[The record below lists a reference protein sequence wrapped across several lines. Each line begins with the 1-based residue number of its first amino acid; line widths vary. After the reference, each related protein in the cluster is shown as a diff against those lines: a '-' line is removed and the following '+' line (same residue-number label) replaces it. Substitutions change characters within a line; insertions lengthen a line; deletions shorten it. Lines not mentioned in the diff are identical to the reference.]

1 MIYFDN
7 AATTL
12 KKPKEVAIAVYN
24 AINNFA
30 NASRGSHKLSINS
43 ERVILSARERLKKL
57 FNADSPNC
65 VAFSNNSTEAL
76 NIAIKGL
83 IDKNDHIITTS
94 FEHNS
99 VLRPIYEM
107 ENIGTEITII
117 KADKKGNIDYNEI
130 ENSIK
135 ENTKAIIC
143 THASNVIGNILDISS
158 IGKIAKKY
166 KLLFIVDAS
175 QTAGC
180 VPIDVKSNFIDVLC
194 FTGHKGLM
202 GPQGTGGLCVR
213 KDLYIK
219 PLKTGGT
226 GIKSY
231 SKTHPENMPTRLEA
245 GTLNGHSIAGLDAA
259 LEFIENETL
268 EKIINHERELS
279 RYFYDSIKDIENI
292 KFYGN
297 YETYNRVSIVA
308 LNIGEIDSSK
318 ISDMLANDY
327 DIATRPGAHCAPL
340 MHESLETVNQGIV
353 RFSFSYFNTFE
364 EIEKGIAAIKDI
376 SSKFKNSGKNK

>member
-12 KKPKEVAIAVYN
+12 KKPKEVAVAVYE
-24 AINNFA
+24 AINNFS
-30 NASRGSHKLSINS
+30 NASRGSYELSLNS
-43 ERVILSARERLKKL
+43 ERIILSARERLKKL
-57 FNADSPNC
+57 FNSESPNC
-65 VAFSNNSTEAL
+65 IAFTNNSTEAL

-83 IDKNDHIITTS
+83 INKNDHIITTS

-107 ENIGTEITII
+107 EKLGAEVTII
-117 KADKKGNIDYNEI
+117 KADKNGNINYDKI
-130 ENSIK
+130 ENNIK
-135 ENTKAIIC
+135 ENTKVIIC
-143 THASNVIGNILDISS
+143 AHASNVIGNILDISF
-158 IGKIAKKY
+158 IGKISKKY
-166 KLLFIVDAS
+166 NLIFILDAS

-180 VPIDVKSNFIDVLC
+180 VPIDMKNNFIDVLC

-219 PLKTGGT
+219 PLKTGGS

-245 GTLNGHSIAGLDAA
+245 GTLNGHGIAGLNAA
-259 LEFIENETL
+259 LEFIENETI
-268 EKIINHERELS
+268 EKIKNHERELS
-279 RYFYDSIKDIENI
+279 RYFYDSIKNIENI
-292 KFYGN
+292 KFYGD
-297 YETYNRVSIVA
+297 YKTDNRVSIVA

-318 ISDMLANDY
+318 ISDILSNDY
-327 DIATRPGAHCAPL
+327 NIATRPGAHCAPL
-340 MHESLETVNQGIV
+340 MHEALGTINQGIV

-364 EIEKGIAAIKDI
+364 EVDKGIEAIKEI
-376 SSKFKNSGKNK
+376 SAKFKK

>member
-12 KKPKEVAIAVYN
+12 KKPKEVAEAVYN

-30 NASRGSHKLSINS
+30 NASRGSYELSLNS
-43 ERVILSARERLKKL
+43 ERIILSARERLKKL

-65 VAFSNNSTEAL
+65 IAFTNNSTEAL

-83 IDKNDHIITTS
+83 INKNDHIITTS

-107 ENIGTEITII
+107 EKLGAEITII
-117 KADKKGNIDYNEI
+117 KADKNGNIDYDEI
-130 ENSIK
+130 ENNIK

-143 THASNVIGNILDISS
+143 AHASNVIGNILDISF
-158 IGKIAKKY
+158 IGKISKKY
-166 KLLFIVDAS
+166 NLLFILDAS

-180 VPIDVKSNFIDVLC
+180 VPIDIKNNFIDVLC

-219 PLKTGGT
+219 PLKTGGS

-245 GTLNGHSIAGLDAA
+245 GTLNGHGIAGLNAA
-259 LEFIENETL
+259 LEFIENETI
-268 EKIINHERELS
+268 EKIKNHERELS
-279 RYFYDSIKDIENI
+279 RYFYDSIKNIENI
-292 KFYGN
+292 KFYGD
-297 YETYNRVSIVA
+297 YKTDNRVSIVA

-318 ISDMLANDY
+318 ISDILSNDY
-327 DIATRPGAHCAPL
+327 NIATRPGAHCAPL
-340 MHESLETVNQGIV
+340 MHEALGTINQGIA

-364 EIEKGIAAIKDI
+364 EVDKGIEAIKEI
-376 SSKFKNSGKNK
+376 SAKFKK

>member
-7 AATTL
+7 AATTF
-12 KKPKEVAIAVYN
+12 KKPKEVAVAVYE
-24 AINNFA
+24 AINNFS
-30 NASRGSHKLSINS
+30 NASRGSYELSLNS
-43 ERVILSARERLKKL
+43 ERIILSARERLKKL

-65 VAFSNNSTEAL
+65 IAFTNNSTEAL

-83 IDKNDHIITTS
+83 INKNDHIITTS

-107 ENIGTEITII
+107 EKLGAEITII
-117 KADKKGNIDYNEI
+117 KADKNGNIDYDEI
-130 ENSIK
+130 ENNIK

-143 THASNVIGNILDISS
+143 SHASNVIGDILNVSL

-166 KLLFIVDAS
+166 KLIFILDAS

-180 VPIDVKSNFIDVLC
+180 VPIDIKNNFIDVLC

-219 PLKTGGT
+219 PLKTGGS

-245 GTLNGHSIAGLDAA
+245 GTLNGHGIAGLNAA
-259 LEFIENETL
+259 LEFIENETI
-268 EKIINHERELS
+268 EKIMKHDRELS
-279 RYFYDSIKDIENI
+279 CYFYDSIKNIENI

-297 YETYNRVSIVA
+297 YETDNRVSIVA
-308 LNIGEIDSSK
+308 LNIGNIDSSK
-318 ISDMLANDY
+318 ISDILSNDY
-327 DIATRPGAHCAPL
+327 NIATRPGAHCSPL
-340 MHESLETVNQGIV
+340 MHESLETVNQGIA

-364 EIEKGIAAIKDI
+364 EIEKGIEAIKEI
-376 SSKFKNSGKNK
+376 SFKFRK

>member
-12 KKPKEVAIAVYN
+12 KKPKEVAEAVYN

-30 NASRGSHKLSINS
+30 NASRGSYELSLNS
-43 ERVILSARERLKKL
+43 ERIILSARERLKKL

-65 VAFSNNSTEAL
+65 IAFTNNSTEAL

-83 IDKNDHIITTS
+83 INKNDHIITTS

-107 ENIGTEITII
+107 EKLGAEVTII
-117 KADKKGNIDYNEI
+117 KADKNGNINYDKI
-130 ENSIK
+130 ENNIK

-143 THASNVIGNILDISS
+143 AHASNVIGNILDISF
-158 IGKIAKKY
+158 IGKISKKY
-166 KLLFIVDAS
+166 NLIFILDAS

-180 VPIDVKSNFIDVLC
+180 VPIDMKNNFIDVLC

-219 PLKTGGT
+219 PLKTGGS

-245 GTLNGHSIAGLDAA
+245 GTLNGHGIAGLNAA
-259 LEFIENETL
+259 LEFIENETI
-268 EKIINHERELS
+268 EKIKNHERELS
-279 RYFYDSIKDIENI
+279 RYFYDSIKNIENI
-292 KFYGN
+292 KFYGD
-297 YETYNRVSIVA
+297 YKTDNRVSIVA

-318 ISDMLANDY
+318 ISDILSNDY
-327 DIATRPGAHCAPL
+327 NIATRPGAHCAPL
-340 MHESLETVNQGIV
+340 MHEALGTINQGIV

-364 EIEKGIAAIKDI
+364 EVDKGIEAIKEI
-376 SSKFKNSGKNK
+376 SAKFKK

>member
-12 KKPKEVAIAVYN
+12 KKPKEVAVAVYE

-30 NASRGSHKLSINS
+30 NASRGSYELSLNS
-43 ERVILSARERLKKL
+43 ERIILSARERLKKL

-65 VAFSNNSTEAL
+65 IAFTNNSTEAL

-83 IDKNDHIITTS
+83 INKNDHIITTS

-107 ENIGTEITII
+107 ENIGTEVTII
-117 KADKKGNIDYNEI
+117 KADKRGIINYNEI
-130 ENSIK
+130 ENNIK

-143 THASNVIGNILDISS
+143 SHASNVIGDILNVSL

-166 KLLFIVDAS
+166 KLIFILDAS

-180 VPIDVKSNFIDVLC
+180 VPIDIKNNFIDVLC

-213 KDLYIK
+213 KDLFIK

-231 SKTHPENMPTRLEA
+231 SKTHPKDMPTRLEA
-245 GTLNGHSIAGLDAA
+245 GTLNGHGIAGLNAS
-259 LEFIENETL
+259 LEFIENETI
-268 EKIINHERELS
+268 EKIMKHDRELS
-279 RYFYDSIKDIENI
+279 RYFYDSIKNIDNI

-297 YETYNRVSIVA
+297 YETDNRVPIVS
-308 LNIGEIDSSK
+308 LNIGNIDSSK
-318 ISDMLANDY
+318 ISDILSNDY
-327 DIATRPGAHCAPL
+327 NIATRPGAHCSPL
-340 MHESLETVNQGIV
+340 MHEALGTINQGIV

-364 EIEKGIAAIKDI
+364 EIDKGIEAIKEI
-376 SSKFKNSGKNK
+376 SSKFKK

>member
-12 KKPKEVAIAVYN
+12 KKPKEVAEAVYN

-30 NASRGSHKLSINS
+30 NASRGSYELSLNS
-43 ERVILSARERLKKL
+43 ERIILSARERLKKL

-65 VAFSNNSTEAL
+65 IAFTNNSTEAL

-83 IDKNDHIITTS
+83 INKNDHIITTS

-107 ENIGTEITII
+107 EKLGAEITII
-117 KADKKGNIDYNEI
+117 KADKNGNIDYDEI
-130 ENSIK
+130 ENNIK

-143 THASNVIGNILDISS
+143 AHASNVIGNILDISF
-158 IGKIAKKY
+158 IGKISKKY
-166 KLLFIVDAS
+166 NLIFILDAS

-180 VPIDVKSNFIDVLC
+180 VPIDMKNNFIDVLC

-219 PLKTGGT
+219 PLKTGGS

-245 GTLNGHSIAGLDAA
+245 GTLNGHGIAGLNAA
-259 LEFIENETL
+259 LEFIENKTI
-268 EKIINHERELS
+268 EKIKNHERELS
-279 RYFYDSIKDIENI
+279 RYFYDSIKNIENI
-292 KFYGN
+292 KFYGD
-297 YETYNRVSIVA
+297 YKTDNRVSIVA

-318 ISDMLANDY
+318 ISDILSNDY
-327 DIATRPGAHCAPL
+327 NIATRPGAHCAPL
-340 MHESLETVNQGIV
+340 MHEALGTINQGIV

-364 EIEKGIAAIKDI
+364 EVDKGIEAIKEI
-376 SSKFKNSGKNK
+376 SAKFKK

>member
-12 KKPKEVAIAVYN
+12 KKPKEVAEAVYN

-30 NASRGSHKLSINS
+30 NASRGSYELSLNS
-43 ERVILSARERLKKL
+43 ERIIFSARERLKKL

-65 VAFSNNSTEAL
+65 IAFTNNSTEAL
-76 NIAIKGL
+76 NVAIKGL
-83 IDKNDHIITTS
+83 ICKNDHVITTS
-94 FEHNS
+94 YEHNS

-107 ENIGTEITII
+107 EKLGAEITII
-117 KADKKGNIDYNEI
+117 KADKNGNIDYNEI
-130 ENSIK
+130 ENNIK

-143 THASNVIGNILDISS
+143 THASNVIGNILDISF
-158 IGKIAKKY
+158 IGKISKKY
-166 KLLFIVDAS
+166 RLIFILDAS

-180 VPIDVKSNFIDVLC
+180 VPIDIKNNFIDVLC

-219 PLKTGGT
+219 PLKTGGS
-226 GIKSY
+226 GVKSY

-245 GTLNGHSIAGLDAA
+245 GTLNGHGIAGLNAA
-259 LEFIENETL
+259 LEFIENETI
-268 EKIINHERELS
+268 EKIENHERELS
-279 RYFYDSIKDIENI
+279 RYFYDSIKNIENI

-297 YETYNRVSIVA
+297 YKTDNRVSIVA

-318 ISDMLANDY
+318 ISDILSNDY
-327 DIATRPGAHCAPL
+327 NIATRPGAHCSPL
-340 MHESLETVNQGIV
+340 MHEALGTANQGIV

-364 EIEKGIAAIKDI
+364 EIDKGIEAIKEI
-376 SSKFKNSGKNK
+376 SSKFKK

>member
-30 NASRGSHKLSINS
+30 NASRGSYESSLNS
-43 ERVILSARERLKKL
+43 ERIILSARERLRKL

-65 VAFSNNSTEAL
+65 IAFTNNSTEAL
-76 NIAIKGL
+76 NMAIKGL
-83 IDKNDHIITTS
+83 IGRSEHVITTS

-107 ENIGTEITII
+107 ENIGTEVSII
-117 KADKKGNIDYNEI
+117 KADKNGNINYNEI
-130 ENSIK
+130 ENNIK

-143 THASNVIGNILDISS
+143 THASNVIGDILDISL
-158 IGKIAKKY
+158 IGKISKKY
-166 KLLFIVDAS
+166 NLLFILDAS

-180 VPIDVKSNFIDVLC
+180 VPIDIKNNFIDVLC

-213 KDLYIK
+213 KDLFIK
-219 PLKTGGT
+219 PLKTGGS

-245 GTLNGHSIAGLDAA
+245 GTLNGHGIAGLNAA
-259 LEFIENETL
+259 LEFIENETI
-268 EKIINHERELS
+268 EKIANHERELS
-279 RYFYDSIKDIENI
+279 RYFYDSIKNIKNI

-297 YETYNRVSIVA
+297 YETDNRVSIVA

-318 ISDMLANDY
+318 ISDILSNDY
-327 DIATRPGAHCAPL
+327 NIATRPGAHCAPL
-340 MHESLETVNQGIV
+340 MHEALGTVNQGIV

-364 EIEKGIAAIKDI
+364 EIDKGIEAIKEI
-376 SSKFKNSGKNK
+376 SYKFKK

>member
-12 KKPKEVAIAVYN
+12 KKPKEVAVAVYN

-30 NASRGSHKLSINS
+30 NASRGAYESSINS
-43 ERVILSARERLKKL
+43 ERIILSARERLRKL

-65 VAFSNNSTEAL
+65 IAFTNNSTEAL
-76 NIAIKGL
+76 NMAIKGL
-83 IDKNDHIITTS
+83 IGINEHIITTS

-107 ENIGTEITII
+107 ENIGTEVSII
-117 KADKKGNIDYNEI
+117 KADKNGNINYNEI
-130 ENSIK
+130 ENNIK

-143 THASNVIGNILDISS
+143 THASNVIGDILDISL
-158 IGKIAKKY
+158 IGKISKKY
-166 KLLFIVDAS
+166 NLLFILDAS

-180 VPIDVKSNFIDVLC
+180 VPIDIKNNFIDVLC

-213 KDLYIK
+213 KDLFIK
-219 PLKTGGT
+219 PLKTGGS

-245 GTLNGHSIAGLDAA
+245 GTLNGHGIAGLNAA
-259 LEFIENETL
+259 LEFIENETI
-268 EKIINHERELS
+268 EKISNHERELS
-279 RYFYDSIKDIENI
+279 RYFYDSIKNIENI

-297 YETYNRVSIVA
+297 YKTDNRVSIVA

-318 ISDMLANDY
+318 ISDILSNDY
-327 DIATRPGAHCAPL
+327 NIATRPGAHCAPL
-340 MHESLETVNQGIV
+340 MHEALGTVNQGIV

-364 EIEKGIAAIKDI
+364 EIDKGIEAIKEI
-376 SSKFKNSGKNK
+376 SSKFKK

>member
-12 KKPKEVAIAVYN
+12 KKPKEVAVAVYE
-24 AINNFA
+24 AINNFS
-30 NASRGSHKLSINS
+30 NASRGSYELSLNS
-43 ERVILSARERLKKL
+43 ERIILSTRERLKKL

-65 VAFSNNSTEAL
+65 IAFTNNSTEAL

-83 IDKNDHIITTS
+83 INKNDYIITTS

-107 ENIGTEITII
+107 ENIGTEVTII
-117 KADKKGNIDYNEI
+117 KADKRGIINYNEI
-130 ENSIK
+130 ENNIK

-143 THASNVIGNILDISS
+143 SHASNVIGDILNVSL

-166 KLLFIVDAS
+166 KLIFILDAS

-180 VPIDVKSNFIDVLC
+180 VPIDIKNNFIDVLC

-202 GPQGTGGLCVR
+202 GPQGTEGLCVR
-213 KDLYIK
+213 KDLLIK

-231 SKTHPENMPTRLEA
+231 SKTHPKDMPTRLEA
-245 GTLNGHSIAGLDAA
+245 GTLNGHGIAGLNAA
-259 LEFIENETL
+259 LEFIENKTI
-268 EKIINHERELS
+268 EKIMKHDRELS
-279 RYFYDSIKDIENI
+279 RYFYDSIKNIDNI

-297 YETYNRVSIVA
+297 YETDNRVSIVA

-318 ISDMLANDY
+318 ISDILSNDY
-327 DIATRPGAHCAPL
+327 NIATRPGAHCAPL
-340 MHESLETVNQGIV
+340 MHEALGTVNQGIA

-364 EIEKGIAAIKDI
+364 EIEKGIEAIKEI
-376 SSKFKNSGKNK
+376 SFKFRK

>member
-12 KKPKEVAIAVYN
+12 KKPKGVAEAVYN

-30 NASRGSHKLSINS
+30 NASRGSYESSLNS
-43 ERVILSARERLKKL
+43 ERIILSAREKLKKL

-65 VAFSNNSTEAL
+65 IAFTSNSTEAL
-76 NIAIKGL
+76 NMAIKGL
-83 IDKNDHIITTS
+83 ICKNEHIITTS

-107 ENIGTEITII
+107 EKLGAEVTII
-117 KADKKGNIDYNEI
+117 KADKNGNINYDEI
-130 ENSIK
+130 ENNIK

-143 THASNVIGNILDISS
+143 THASNVIGNILDISF
-158 IGKIAKKY
+158 IGKISKKY
-166 KLLFIVDAS
+166 NLTFILDAS

-180 VPIDVKSNFIDVLC
+180 VPIDIKNNFIDVLC

-219 PLKTGGT
+219 PLKTGGS

-231 SKTHPENMPTRLEA
+231 SKIHPENMPTRLEA
-245 GTLNGHSIAGLDAA
+245 GTLNGHGIAGLNAA
-259 LEFIENETL
+259 LEFIENETV
-268 EKIINHERELS
+268 EKIRNHERELS
-279 RYFYDSIKDIENI
+279 RYFYDSIKNIENI

-297 YETYNRVSIVA
+297 YETDNRVSIVA

-318 ISDMLANDY
+318 ISDILSNDY
-327 DIATRPGAHCAPL
+327 NIATRPGAHCSPL
-340 MHESLETVNQGIV
+340 MHEALGTVNQGIV

-364 EIEKGIAAIKDI
+364 EIEKGIEAIKEI
-376 SSKFKNSGKNK
+376 SAKFKK

>member
-12 KKPKEVAIAVYN
+12 KKPKEVAEAVYN

-30 NASRGSHKLSINS
+30 NASRGSYELSLNS
-43 ERVILSARERLKKL
+43 ERIILSARERLKNL

-65 VAFSNNSTEAL
+65 IAFTNNSTEAL

-83 IDKNDHIITTS
+83 IGKNDHIITTS

-117 KADKKGNIDYNEI
+117 KADKNGNINYNEI

-143 THASNVIGNILDISS
+143 AHASNVIGNILDISL
-158 IGKIAKKY
+158 IGKISKKY
-166 KLLFIVDAS
+166 RLIFILDAS

-180 VPIDVKSNFIDVLC
+180 VPIDMKNNFIDVLC

-219 PLKTGGT
+219 PLKTGGS
-226 GIKSY
+226 GVKSY

-245 GTLNGHSIAGLDAA
+245 GTLNGHGIAGLNAA
-259 LEFIENETL
+259 LEFIENETIG
-268 EKIINHERELS
+268 KITNHERELS
-279 RYFYDSIKDIENI
+279 RYFYDSIKNIENI
-292 KFYGN
+292 KFYGD
-297 YETYNRVSIVA
+297 YETDNRVSIVA
-308 LNIGEIDSSK
+308 LNIGKIDSSK
-318 ISDMLANDY
+318 ISDILSNDY
-327 DIATRPGAHCAPL
+327 NIATRPGAHCAPL
-340 MHESLETVNQGIV
+340 MHKALGTVNQGIV

-364 EIEKGIAAIKDI
+364 EIDKGIEAIKEI
-376 SSKFKNSGKNK
+376 SSKFKK

>member
-12 KKPKEVAIAVYN
+12 KKPKEVAVAVYE
-24 AINNFA
+24 AINNFS
-30 NASRGSHKLSINS
+30 NASRGSYELSLNS
-43 ERVILSARERLKKL
+43 ERIILSARERLKKL

-65 VAFSNNSTEAL
+65 IAFTNNSTEAL

-83 IDKNDHIITTS
+83 ICKKDHIITTS
-94 FEHNS
+94 YEHNS

-107 ENIGTEITII
+107 ENIGTEVTII
-117 KADKKGNIDYNEI
+117 KADKRGIINYNEI
-130 ENSIK
+130 ENNIK

-143 THASNVIGNILDISS
+143 SHASNVIGDILDVSL

-166 KLLFIVDAS
+166 KLIFILDAS

-180 VPIDVKSNFIDVLC
+180 VPIDIKNNFIDVLC

-213 KDLYIK
+213 KDLLIK

-231 SKTHPENMPTRLEA
+231 SKTHPKDMPTRLES
-245 GTLNGHSIAGLDAA
+245 GTLNGHGIAGLNAA
-259 LEFIENETL
+259 LEFIENKTI
-268 EKIINHERELS
+268 EKITNHERELS

-297 YETYNRVSIVA
+297 YEIDNRVSIVA

-318 ISDMLANDY
+318 ISDILSNDY
-327 DIATRPGAHCAPL
+327 NIATRPGAHCAPL
-340 MHESLETVNQGIV
+340 MHEALGTVNQGIA

-364 EIEKGIAAIKDI
+364 EIDKGIEAIKEI
-376 SSKFKNSGKNK
+376 SSKFKK

>member
-12 KKPKEVAIAVYN
+12 KKPKEVAVAVYE
-24 AINNFA
+24 AINNFS
-30 NASRGSHKLSINS
+30 NASRGSYELSLNS
-43 ERVILSARERLKKL
+43 ERIILSARERLKKL

-65 VAFSNNSTEAL
+65 IAFTNNSTEAL

-83 IDKNDHIITTS
+83 INKNDHIITTS

-107 ENIGTEITII
+107 ENIGTEVTII
-117 KADKKGNIDYNEI
+117 KADKRGIINYNEI
-130 ENSIK
+130 ENNIK

-143 THASNVIGNILDISS
+143 AHASNVIGNILDISL

-166 KLLFIVDAS
+166 KLIFILDAS

-180 VPIDVKSNFIDVLC
+180 VPIDIKNNFIDVLC

-231 SKTHPENMPTRLEA
+231 SKTHPKDMPTRLEA
-245 GTLNGHSIAGLDAA
+245 GTLNGHGIAGLNAA
-259 LEFIENETL
+259 LEFIENETI
-268 EKIINHERELS
+268 EKIMKHDRELS
-279 RYFYDSIKDIENI
+279 RYFYDSIKNIENI
-292 KFYGN
+292 KFYGD
-297 YETYNRVSIVA
+297 YKTDNRVSIVA

-318 ISDMLANDY
+318 ISDILSNDY
-327 DIATRPGAHCAPL
+327 NIATRPGAHCAPL
-340 MHESLETVNQGIV
+340 MHEALGTVNQGIA

-364 EIEKGIAAIKDI
+364 EIDKGIEAIKEI
-376 SSKFKNSGKNK
+376 SSKFKK

>member
-12 KKPKEVAIAVYN
+12 KKPKEVAVAVYE
-24 AINNFA
+24 AINNFS
-30 NASRGSHKLSINS
+30 NASRGSYELSLNS
-43 ERVILSARERLKKL
+43 ERIILSARERLKKL
-57 FNADSPNC
+57 FNSESPNC
-65 VAFSNNSTEAL
+65 IAFTNNSTEAL

-83 IDKNDHIITTS
+83 INKNDHIITTS

-107 ENIGTEITII
+107 EKLGAEITII
-117 KADKKGNIDYNEI
+117 KADKNGNIDYDEI
-130 ENSIK
+130 ENNIK

-143 THASNVIGNILDISS
+143 AHASNVIGNILDISF
-158 IGKIAKKY
+158 IGKISKKY
-166 KLLFIVDAS
+166 NLIFILDAS

-180 VPIDVKSNFIDVLC
+180 VPIDIKNNFIDVLC

-219 PLKTGGT
+219 PLKTGGS

-245 GTLNGHSIAGLDAA
+245 GTLNGHGIAGLNAA
-259 LEFIENETL
+259 LEFIENETI
-268 EKIINHERELS
+268 EKIKNHERELS
-279 RYFYDSIKDIENI
+279 RYFYDSIKNIENI
-292 KFYGN
+292 KFYGD
-297 YETYNRVSIVA
+297 YKTDNRVSIVA

-318 ISDMLANDY
+318 ISDILSNDY
-327 DIATRPGAHCAPL
+327 NIATRPGAHCAPL
-340 MHESLETVNQGIV
+340 MHEALGTVNQGIA

-364 EIEKGIAAIKDI
+364 EIDKGIEAIKEI
-376 SSKFKNSGKNK
+376 SSKFKK

>member
-12 KKPKEVAIAVYN
+12 KKPKGVAEAVYN

-30 NASRGSHKLSINS
+30 NASRGSYELSLNS
-43 ERVILSARERLKKL
+43 ERIILSARERLKKL

-65 VAFSNNSTEAL
+65 IAFTNNSTEAL

-83 IDKNDHIITTS
+83 INKNDHIITTS

-107 ENIGTEITII
+107 EKLGAEVTII
-117 KADKKGNIDYNEI
+117 KADKNGNINYDKI
-130 ENSIK
+130 ENNIK

-143 THASNVIGNILDISS
+143 AHASNVIGNILDISF
-158 IGKIAKKY
+158 IGKISKKY
-166 KLLFIVDAS
+166 NLIFILDAS

-180 VPIDVKSNFIDVLC
+180 VPIDIKNNFIDVLC

-219 PLKTGGT
+219 PLKTGGS

-245 GTLNGHSIAGLDAA
+245 GTLNGHGIAGLNAA
-259 LEFIENETL
+259 LEFIENETI
-268 EKIINHERELS
+268 EKIKNHERELS
-279 RYFYDSIKDIENI
+279 RYFYDSIKNIENI
-292 KFYGN
+292 KFYGD
-297 YETYNRVSIVA
+297 YKTDNRVSIVA

-318 ISDMLANDY
+318 ISDILSNDY
-327 DIATRPGAHCAPL
+327 NIATRPGAHCAPL
-340 MHESLETVNQGIV
+340 MHEALGTVNQGIA

-364 EIEKGIAAIKDI
+364 EIDKGIEAIKEI
-376 SSKFKNSGKNK
+376 SSKFKK

>member
-12 KKPKEVAIAVYN
+12 KKPKEVAEAVYN

-30 NASRGSHKLSINS
+30 NASRGSYELSLNS
-43 ERVILSARERLKKL
+43 ERIILSAREKLKKL

-65 VAFSNNSTEAL
+65 IAFTNNSTEAL

-83 IDKNDHIITTS
+83 INKNEHIITTS

-107 ENIGTEITII
+107 EKLGAEVTII
-117 KADKKGNIDYNEI
+117 KADKRGIINYNEI
-130 ENSIK
+130 ENNIK

-143 THASNVIGNILDISS
+143 AHASNVIGNILDISF
-158 IGKIAKKY
+158 IGKISKKY
-166 KLLFIVDAS
+166 NLIFILDAS

-180 VPIDVKSNFIDVLC
+180 VPIDMKNNFIDVLC

-219 PLKTGGT
+219 PLKTGGS

-245 GTLNGHSIAGLDAA
+245 GTLNGHGIAGLNAA
-259 LEFIENETL
+259 LEFIENETI
-268 EKIINHERELS
+268 EKIKNHERELS
-279 RYFYDSIKDIENI
+279 RYFYDSIKNIENI
-292 KFYGN
+292 KFYGD
-297 YETYNRVSIVA
+297 YKTDNRVSIVA

-318 ISDMLANDY
+318 ISDILSNDY
-327 DIATRPGAHCAPL
+327 NIATRPGAHCAPL
-340 MHESLETVNQGIV
+340 MHEALGTINQGIA

-364 EIEKGIAAIKDI
+364 EVDKGIEAIKEI
-376 SSKFKNSGKNK
+376 SAKFKK

>member
-12 KKPKEVAIAVYN
+12 KKPKEVAVAVYD

-30 NASRGSHKLSINS
+30 NASRGAYESSLNS
-43 ERVILSARERLKKL
+43 ERIILSARERLRKL

-65 VAFSNNSTEAL
+65 IAFANNSTEAL
-76 NIAIKGL
+76 NMAIKGL
-83 IDKNDHIITTS
+83 IGGSEHIITTS

-107 ENIGTEITII
+107 ENIGTEVSII
-117 KADKKGNIDYNEI
+117 KADKNGNINYNEI
-130 ENSIK
+130 ENNIK

-143 THASNVIGNILDISS
+143 THASNVIGDILDISL
-158 IGKIAKKY
+158 IGKISKKY
-166 KLLFIVDAS
+166 NLLFILDAS

-180 VPIDVKSNFIDVLC
+180 VPIDIKNNFIDVLC

-213 KDLYIK
+213 KDLFIK
-219 PLKTGGT
+219 PLKTGGS

-245 GTLNGHSIAGLDAA
+245 GTLNGHGIAGLNAA
-259 LEFIENETL
+259 LEFIENETI
-268 EKIINHERELS
+268 EKIANHERELS
-279 RYFYDSIKDIENI
+279 RYFYDSIKNIENI

-297 YETYNRVSIVA
+297 YKTDNRVSIVA
-308 LNIGEIDSSK
+308 LNIGKIDSSK
-318 ISDMLANDY
+318 ISDILSNDY
-327 DIATRPGAHCAPL
+327 NIATRPGAHCAPL
-340 MHESLETVNQGIV
+340 MHEALGTVNQGIV

-364 EIEKGIAAIKDI
+364 EIDKGIEAIKEI
-376 SSKFKNSGKNK
+376 SSKFKK

>member
-30 NASRGSHKLSINS
+30 NASRGSYESSINS
-43 ERVILSARERLKKL
+43 ERIILSARERLRKL

-65 VAFSNNSTEAL
+65 IAFTNNSTEAL
-76 NIAIKGL
+76 NMAIKGL
-83 IDKNDHIITTS
+83 IGGSEHIITTS

-107 ENIGTEITII
+107 ENIGTEVSII
-117 KADKKGNIDYNEI
+117 KADKNGNINYNEI
-130 ENSIK
+130 ENNIK

-143 THASNVIGNILDISS
+143 THASNVIGDILDISL
-158 IGKIAKKY
+158 IGKISKKY
-166 KLLFIVDAS
+166 NLLFILDAS

-180 VPIDVKSNFIDVLC
+180 VPIDIKNNFIDVLC

-213 KDLYIK
+213 KDLFIK
-219 PLKTGGT
+219 PLKTGGS

-245 GTLNGHSIAGLDAA
+245 GTLNGHGIAGLNAA
-259 LEFIENETL
+259 LEFIENETI
-268 EKIINHERELS
+268 EKISNHERELS
-279 RYFYDSIKDIENI
+279 RYFYDSIKNIENI

-297 YETYNRVSIVA
+297 YETDNRVSIVA
-308 LNIGEIDSSK
+308 LNIGKIDSSK
-318 ISDMLANDY
+318 ISDILSNDY
-327 DIATRPGAHCAPL
+327 NIATRPGAHCSPL
-340 MHESLETVNQGIV
+340 MHEALGTVNQGIV

-364 EIEKGIAAIKDI
+364 EIDKGIEAIKEI
-376 SSKFKNSGKNK
+376 SSKFKK

>member
-12 KKPKEVAIAVYN
+12 KKPKGVAEAVYN

-30 NASRGSHKLSINS
+30 NASRGSYELSLNS
-43 ERVILSARERLKKL
+43 ERIILSARERLKKL

-65 VAFSNNSTEAL
+65 IAFTNNSTEAL

-83 IDKNDHIITTS
+83 INKNDHIITTS

-107 ENIGTEITII
+107 EKLGAEITII
-117 KADKKGNIDYNEI
+117 KADKNGNIDYDEI
-130 ENSIK
+130 ENNIK

-143 THASNVIGNILDISS
+143 AHASNVIGNILDISF
-158 IGKIAKKY
+158 IGKISKKY
-166 KLLFIVDAS
+166 NLLFILDAS

-180 VPIDVKSNFIDVLC
+180 VPIDMKNNFIDVLC

-219 PLKTGGT
+219 PLKTGGS

-245 GTLNGHSIAGLDAA
+245 GTLNGHGIAGLNAA
-259 LEFIENETL
+259 LEFIENETI
-268 EKIINHERELS
+268 EKIKNHERELS
-279 RYFYDSIKDIENI
+279 RYFYDSIKNIENI
-292 KFYGN
+292 KFYGD
-297 YETYNRVSIVA
+297 YKTDNRVSIVA

-318 ISDMLANDY
+318 ISDILSNDY
-327 DIATRPGAHCAPL
+327 NIATRPGAHCAPL
-340 MHESLETVNQGIV
+340 MHEVLGTINQGIV

-364 EIEKGIAAIKDI
+364 EIDKGIEAIKEI
-376 SSKFKNSGKNK
+376 SSKFKK

>member
-12 KKPKEVAIAVYN
+12 KKPKEVAEAVYN

-30 NASRGSHKLSINS
+30 NASRGSYELSLNS
-43 ERVILSARERLKKL
+43 ERIILSARERLKKL

-65 VAFSNNSTEAL
+65 IAFTNNSTEAL

-83 IDKNDHIITTS
+83 INKNDHIITTS

-107 ENIGTEITII
+107 ENIGTEVTII
-117 KADKKGNIDYNEI
+117 KADKRGIINYNEI
-130 ENSIK
+130 ENNIK

-143 THASNVIGNILDISS
+143 SHASNVIGDILDVYL

-166 KLLFIVDAS
+166 KLIFILDAS

-180 VPIDVKSNFIDVLC
+180 VPIDIKNNFIDVLC

-213 KDLYIK
+213 NDLLIK

-231 SKTHPENMPTRLEA
+231 SKTHPKDMPTRLEA
-245 GTLNGHSIAGLDAA
+245 GTLNGHGIAGLNAA
-259 LEFIENETL
+259 LEFIENETI
-268 EKIINHERELS
+268 EKIMKHDIELS
-279 RYFYDSIKDIENI
+279 RYFYDSIKNIENI

-297 YETYNRVSIVA
+297 YETDNRVSIVA
-308 LNIGEIDSSK
+308 LNICEIDSSK
-318 ISDMLANDY
+318 ISDILSNDY
-327 DIATRPGAHCAPL
+327 NIATRPGAHCAPL
-340 MHESLETVNQGIV
+340 MHEALGTVNQGIA

-364 EIEKGIAAIKDI
+364 EIDKGIEAIKEI
-376 SSKFKNSGKNK
+376 SSKFKK

>member
-12 KKPKEVAIAVYN
+12 KKPKEVAVAVYE
-24 AINNFA
+24 AINNFS
-30 NASRGSHKLSINS
+30 NASRGSYELSLNS
-43 ERVILSARERLKKL
+43 ERIILSTRERLKKL

-65 VAFSNNSTEAL
+65 IAFTNNSTEAL

-83 IDKNDHIITTS
+83 INKNDHIITTS

-107 ENIGTEITII
+107 ENIGTEVTII
-117 KADKKGNIDYNEI
+117 KADKRGIINYNEI
-130 ENSIK
+130 ENNIK

-143 THASNVIGNILDISS
+143 SHASNVIGDILNVSL

-166 KLLFIVDAS
+166 KLIFILDAS

-180 VPIDVKSNFIDVLC
+180 VPIDIKNNFIDVLC

-213 KDLYIK
+213 KDLLIK

-231 SKTHPENMPTRLEA
+231 SKTHPKDMPTRLEA
-245 GTLNGHSIAGLDAA
+245 GTLNGHGIAGLNAA
-259 LEFIENETL
+259 LEFIENETI
-268 EKIINHERELS
+268 EKIMKHDRELS

-297 YETYNRVSIVA
+297 YETDNRVSIVA

-318 ISDMLANDY
+318 ISDILSNDY
-327 DIATRPGAHCAPL
+327 NIATRPGAHCAPL
-340 MHESLETVNQGIV
+340 MHEALGTVNQGIA

-364 EIEKGIAAIKDI
+364 EIEKGIEAIKEI
-376 SSKFKNSGKNK
+376 SFKFRK

>member
-12 KKPKEVAIAVYN
+12 KKPKEVAEAVYN

-30 NASRGSHKLSINS
+30 NASRGSYELSLNS
-43 ERVILSARERLKKL
+43 ERIILSARERLKKL

-65 VAFSNNSTEAL
+65 IAFTNNSTEAL

-83 IDKNDHIITTS
+83 ICKKDHIITTS

-107 ENIGTEITII
+107 EKLGAEITII
-117 KADKKGNIDYNEI
+117 KADKNGNIDYDEI
-130 ENSIK
+130 ENNIK

-143 THASNVIGNILDISS
+143 AHASNVIGNILDISF
-158 IGKIAKKY
+158 IGKISKKY
-166 KLLFIVDAS
+166 NLLFILDAS

-180 VPIDVKSNFIDVLC
+180 VPIDIKNNFIDVLC

-219 PLKTGGT
+219 PLKTGGS

-245 GTLNGHSIAGLDAA
+245 GTLNGHGIAGLNAA
-259 LEFIENETL
+259 LEFIENETI
-268 EKIINHERELS
+268 EKIKNHERELS
-279 RYFYDSIKDIENI
+279 RYFYDSIKNIENI
-292 KFYGN
+292 KFYGD
-297 YETYNRVSIVA
+297 YKTDNRVSIVA

-318 ISDMLANDY
+318 ISDILSNDY
-327 DIATRPGAHCAPL
+327 NIATRPGAHCAPL
-340 MHESLETVNQGIV
+340 MHEALGTINQGIV

-364 EIEKGIAAIKDI
+364 EVDKGIEAIKEI
-376 SSKFKNSGKNK
+376 SAKFKK

>member
-12 KKPKEVAIAVYN
+12 KKPKGVAEAVYN

-30 NASRGSHKLSINS
+30 NASRGSYELSLNS
-43 ERVILSARERLKKL
+43 ERIILSARERLKKL

-65 VAFSNNSTEAL
+65 IAFTNNSTEAL

-83 IDKNDHIITTS
+83 INKNDHIITTS

-107 ENIGTEITII
+107 EKLGAEITII
-117 KADKKGNIDYNEI
+117 KADKNGNIDYDEI
-130 ENSIK
+130 ENNIK

-143 THASNVIGNILDISS
+143 AHASNVIGNILDISF
-158 IGKIAKKY
+158 IGKISKKY
-166 KLLFIVDAS
+166 NLIFILDAS

-180 VPIDVKSNFIDVLC
+180 VPIDIKNNFIDVLC

-219 PLKTGGT
+219 PLKTGGS

-245 GTLNGHSIAGLDAA
+245 GTLNGHGIAGLNAA
-259 LEFIENETL
+259 LEFIENETI
-268 EKIINHERELS
+268 EKIKNHERELS
-279 RYFYDSIKDIENI
+279 RYFYDSIKNIENI
-292 KFYGN
+292 KFYGD
-297 YETYNRVSIVA
+297 YKTDNRVSIVA

-318 ISDMLANDY
+318 ISDILSNDY
-327 DIATRPGAHCAPL
+327 NIATRPGAHCAPL
-340 MHESLETVNQGIV
+340 MHEALGTVNQGIA

-364 EIEKGIAAIKDI
+364 EIDKGIEAIKEI
-376 SSKFKNSGKNK
+376 SSKFKK

>member
-12 KKPKEVAIAVYN
+12 KKPKEVAEAVYN

-30 NASRGSHKLSINS
+30 NASRGSYELSLNS
-43 ERVILSARERLKKL
+43 ERIIFSARERLKKL

-65 VAFSNNSTEAL
+65 IAFTNNSTEAL
-76 NIAIKGL
+76 NVAIKGL
-83 IDKNDHIITTS
+83 ICKNDHVITTS
-94 FEHNS
+94 YEHNS

-107 ENIGTEITII
+107 EKLGAEITII
-117 KADKKGNIDYNEI
+117 KADKNGNIDYNEI
-130 ENSIK
+130 ENNIK

-143 THASNVIGNILDISS
+143 THASNVIGNILDISF
-158 IGKIAKKY
+158 IGKISKKY
-166 KLLFIVDAS
+166 RLIFILDAS

-180 VPIDVKSNFIDVLC
+180 VPIDIKNNFIDVLC

-219 PLKTGGT
+219 PLKTGGS
-226 GIKSY
+226 GVKSY

-245 GTLNGHSIAGLDAA
+245 GTLNGHGIAGLNAA
-259 LEFIENETL
+259 LEFIENETI
-268 EKIINHERELS
+268 EKIENHERELS
-279 RYFYDSIKDIENI
+279 RYFYDSIKNIENI

-297 YETYNRVSIVA
+297 YKTDNRVSIVA

-318 ISDMLANDY
+318 ISDILSNDY
-327 DIATRPGAHCAPL
+327 NIATRPGAHCAPL
-340 MHESLETVNQGIV
+340 MHKALGTVNQGIV

-364 EIEKGIAAIKDI
+364 EIDKGIEAIKEI
-376 SSKFKNSGKNK
+376 SSKFKK

>member
-12 KKPKEVAIAVYN
+12 KKPKEVAVAVYE
-24 AINNFA
+24 AINNFS
-30 NASRGSHKLSINS
+30 NASRGSYELSLNS
-43 ERVILSARERLKKL
+43 ERIILSARERLKKL

-65 VAFSNNSTEAL
+65 IAFTNNSTEAL

-83 IDKNDHIITTS
+83 ICKKDHIITTS
-94 FEHNS
+94 YEHNS

-107 ENIGTEITII
+107 EKLGAEITII
-117 KADKKGNIDYNEI
+117 KADKNGNIDYDEI
-130 ENSIK
+130 ENNIK

-143 THASNVIGNILDISS
+143 AHASNVIGNILDISF
-158 IGKIAKKY
+158 IGKISKKY
-166 KLLFIVDAS
+166 NLLFILDAS

-180 VPIDVKSNFIDVLC
+180 VPIDIKNNFIDVLC

-219 PLKTGGT
+219 PLKTGGS

-245 GTLNGHSIAGLDAA
+245 GTLNGHGIAGLNAA
-259 LEFIENETL
+259 LEFIENETI
-268 EKIINHERELS
+268 EKIKNHERELS
-279 RYFYDSIKDIENI
+279 RYFYDSIKNIENI
-292 KFYGN
+292 KFYGD
-297 YETYNRVSIVA
+297 YKTDNRVSIVA

-318 ISDMLANDY
+318 ISDILSNDY
-327 DIATRPGAHCAPL
+327 NIATRPGAHCAPL
-340 MHESLETVNQGIV
+340 MHEALGTINQGIA

-364 EIEKGIAAIKDI
+364 EVDKGIEAIKEI
-376 SSKFKNSGKNK
+376 SAKFKK

>member
-12 KKPKEVAIAVYN
+12 KKPKEVAVAVYE
-24 AINNFA
+24 AINNFS
-30 NASRGSHKLSINS
+30 NASRGSYELSLNS
-43 ERVILSARERLKKL
+43 ERIILSARERLKKL

-65 VAFSNNSTEAL
+65 IAFTNNSTEAL

-83 IDKNDHIITTS
+83 INKNDHIITTS

-107 ENIGTEITII
+107 EKLGAEITII
-117 KADKKGNIDYNEI
+117 KADKRGIINYNEI
-130 ENSIK
+130 ENNIK

-143 THASNVIGNILDISS
+143 SHASNVIGDILDVSL

-166 KLLFIVDAS
+166 KLIFILDAS

-180 VPIDVKSNFIDVLC
+180 VPIDIKNNFIDVLC

-213 KDLYIK
+213 KDLFIK

-231 SKTHPENMPTRLEA
+231 SKTHPKDMPTRLES
-245 GTLNGHSIAGLDAA
+245 GTLNGHGIAGLNAA
-259 LEFIENETL
+259 LEFIENETI
-268 EKIINHERELS
+268 EKITNHERELS

-297 YETYNRVSIVA
+297 YETDNRVSIVA

-318 ISDMLANDY
+318 ISDILSNDY
-327 DIATRPGAHCAPL
+327 NIATRPGAHCAPL
-340 MHESLETVNQGIV
+340 MHEALGTVNQGIA

-364 EIEKGIAAIKDI
+364 EIEKGIEAIKEI
-376 SSKFKNSGKNK
+376 SFKFRK

>member
-12 KKPKEVAIAVYN
+12 KKPKEVAEAVYN

-30 NASRGSHKLSINS
+30 NASRGSYELSLNS
-43 ERVILSARERLKKL
+43 ERIILSARERLKKL

-65 VAFSNNSTEAL
+65 IAFTNNSTEAL

-83 IDKNDHIITTS
+83 INKNDHIITTS

-107 ENIGTEITII
+107 EKLGAEITII
-117 KADKKGNIDYNEI
+117 KADKNGNIDYDEI
-130 ENSIK
+130 ENNIK

-143 THASNVIGNILDISS
+143 AHASNVIGNILDISF
-158 IGKIAKKY
+158 IGKISKKY
-166 KLLFIVDAS
+166 NLLFILDAS

-180 VPIDVKSNFIDVLC
+180 VPIDIKNNFIDVLC

-219 PLKTGGT
+219 PLKTGGS

-245 GTLNGHSIAGLDAA
+245 GTLNGHGIAGLNAA
-259 LEFIENETL
+259 LEFIENETI
-268 EKIINHERELS
+268 EKIKNHERELS
-279 RYFYDSIKDIENI
+279 RYFYDSIKNIENI
-292 KFYGN
+292 KFYGD
-297 YETYNRVSIVA
+297 YKTDNRASIVA

-318 ISDMLANDY
+318 ISDILSNDY
-327 DIATRPGAHCAPL
+327 NIATRPGAHCAPL
-340 MHESLETVNQGIV
+340 MHEALGTINQGIV

-364 EIEKGIAAIKDI
+364 EVDKGIEAIKEI
-376 SSKFKNSGKNK
+376 SAKFKK

>member
-12 KKPKEVAIAVYN
+12 KKPKEVAVAVYN

-30 NASRGSHKLSINS
+30 NASRGAYESSINS
-43 ERVILSARERLKKL
+43 ERIILSARERLGKL

-65 VAFSNNSTEAL
+65 IAFTNNSTEAL
-76 NIAIKGL
+76 NTAIKGL
-83 IDKNDHIITTS
+83 IGRSEHIITTS

-107 ENIGTEITII
+107 ENIGTEVSII
-117 KADKKGNIDYNEI
+117 KADKNGNINYNEI
-130 ENSIK
+130 ENNIK

-143 THASNVIGNILDISS
+143 THASNVIGDILDISL
-158 IGKIAKKY
+158 IGKISKKY
-166 KLLFIVDAS
+166 NLLFILDAS

-180 VPIDVKSNFIDVLC
+180 VPIDIKNNFIDVLC

-213 KDLYIK
+213 KDLFIK
-219 PLKTGGT
+219 PLKTGGS

-245 GTLNGHSIAGLDAA
+245 GTLNGHGIAGLNAA
-259 LEFIENETL
+259 LEFIENETI
-268 EKIINHERELS
+268 ETISNHERELS
-279 RYFYDSIKDIENI
+279 RYFYDSIKNIENI

-297 YETYNRVSIVA
+297 YKTDNRVSIVA

-318 ISDMLANDY
+318 ISDILSNDY
-327 DIATRPGAHCAPL
+327 NIATRPGAHCSPL
-340 MHESLETVNQGIV
+340 MHEALGTVNQGIV

-364 EIEKGIAAIKDI
+364 EIDKGIEAIKEI
-376 SSKFKNSGKNK
+376 SSKFKK

>member
-12 KKPKEVAIAVYN
+12 KKPKEVAEAVYN

-30 NASRGSHKLSINS
+30 NASRGSYELSLNS
-43 ERVILSARERLKKL
+43 ERIILSARERLKKL
-57 FNADSPNC
+57 FNAGSPNC
-65 VAFSNNSTEAL
+65 IAFTNNSTEAL
-76 NIAIKGL
+76 NVAIKGL
-83 IDKNDHIITTS
+83 ICKNDHIITTS

-117 KADKKGNIDYNEI
+117 KADKNGNINYNEI

-143 THASNVIGNILDISS
+143 AHASNVIGNILDISL
-158 IGKIAKKY
+158 IGKISEKY
-166 KLLFIVDAS
+166 KLIFILDAS

-180 VPIDVKSNFIDVLC
+180 VPIDMKNNFIDVLC

-219 PLKTGGT
+219 PLKTGGS
-226 GIKSY
+226 GVKSY

-245 GTLNGHSIAGLDAA
+245 GTLNGHGIAGLNAA
-259 LEFIENETL
+259 LEFIENETI
-268 EKIINHERELS
+268 EKITNHERELS
-279 RYFYDSIKDIENI
+279 RYFYDSIKNIENI
-292 KFYGN
+292 KFYGD
-297 YETYNRVSIVA
+297 YETDNRVSIVA
-308 LNIGEIDSSK
+308 LNIGKIDSSK
-318 ISDMLANDY
+318 ISDILSNDY
-327 DIATRPGAHCAPL
+327 NIATRPGAHCAPL
-340 MHESLETVNQGIV
+340 MHKALGTVNQGIV

-364 EIEKGIAAIKDI
+364 EIDKGIEAIKEI
-376 SSKFKNSGKNK
+376 SSKFKK

>member
-12 KKPKEVAIAVYN
+12 KKPKGVAEAVYN

-30 NASRGSHKLSINS
+30 NASRGSYESSLNS
-43 ERVILSARERLKKL
+43 ERIILSAREKLKKL

-65 VAFSNNSTEAL
+65 IAFTSNSTEAL
-76 NIAIKGL
+76 NMAIKGL
-83 IDKNDHIITTS
+83 ICKNEHIITTS

-107 ENIGTEITII
+107 EKLGAEVTII
-117 KADKKGNIDYNEI
+117 KADKNGNINYDEI
-130 ENSIK
+130 ENNIK

-143 THASNVIGNILDISS
+143 THASNVIGNILDISF
-158 IGKIAKKY
+158 IGKISKKY
-166 KLLFIVDAS
+166 NLTFILDAS

-180 VPIDVKSNFIDVLC
+180 VPIDIKNNFIDVLC

-219 PLKTGGT
+219 PLKTGGS

-231 SKTHPENMPTRLEA
+231 SKIHPENMPTRLEA
-245 GTLNGHSIAGLDAA
+245 GTLNGHGIAGLNAA
-259 LEFIENETL
+259 LEFIENETI
-268 EKIINHERELS
+268 EKIRNHERELS
-279 RYFYDSIKDIENI
+279 RYFYDSIKNIENI

-297 YETYNRVSIVA
+297 YETDNRVSIVA

-318 ISDMLANDY
+318 ISDILSNDY
-327 DIATRPGAHCAPL
+327 NIATRPGAHCSPL
-340 MHESLETVNQGIV
+340 MHEALGTVNQGIV

-364 EIEKGIAAIKDI
+364 EIEKGIEAIKEI
-376 SSKFKNSGKNK
+376 SAKFKK

>member
-12 KKPKEVAIAVYN
+12 KKPKEVAVAVYE
-24 AINNFA
+24 AINNFS
-30 NASRGSHKLSINS
+30 NASRGSYELSLNS
-43 ERVILSARERLKKL
+43 ERIILSARERLKKL

-65 VAFSNNSTEAL
+65 IAFTNNSTEAL

-83 IDKNDHIITTS
+83 INKNDHIITTS

-107 ENIGTEITII
+107 ENIGTEVTII
-117 KADKKGNIDYNEI
+117 KADKRGIINYNEI
-130 ENSIK
+130 ENNIK

-143 THASNVIGNILDISS
+143 SHASNVIGDILDVSL

-166 KLLFIVDAS
+166 KLIFILDAS

-180 VPIDVKSNFIDVLC
+180 VPIDIKNNFIDVLC

-213 KDLYIK
+213 KDLLIK

-231 SKTHPENMPTRLEA
+231 SKTHPKDMPTRLEA
-245 GTLNGHSIAGLDAA
+245 GTLNGHGIAGLNAS
-259 LEFIENETL
+259 LEFIENETI
-268 EKIINHERELS
+268 EKIMKHDRELS
-279 RYFYDSIKDIENI
+279 RYFYDSIKNIENI

-297 YETYNRVSIVA
+297 YETDNRVSIVA

-318 ISDMLANDY
+318 ISDILSNDY
-327 DIATRPGAHCAPL
+327 NIATRPGAHCAPL
-340 MHESLETVNQGIV
+340 MHEALGTVNQGIA

-364 EIEKGIAAIKDI
+364 EIDKGIEAIKEI
-376 SSKFKNSGKNK
+376 SSKFKK

>member
-12 KKPKEVAIAVYN
+12 KKPKEVAVAVYE
-24 AINNFA
+24 AINNFS
-30 NASRGSHKLSINS
+30 NASRGSYELSLNS
-43 ERVILSARERLKKL
+43 ERIILSARERLKKL

-65 VAFSNNSTEAL
+65 IAFTNNSTEAL

-83 IDKNDHIITTS
+83 INKNDHIITTS

-99 VLRPIYEM
+99 VLRPIYEI
-107 ENIGTEITII
+107 ENIGTEVTII
-117 KADKKGNIDYNEI
+117 KADKRGIINYNEI
-130 ENSIK
+130 ESNIK

-143 THASNVIGNILDISS
+143 SHASNVIGDILDVSL

-166 KLLFIVDAS
+166 KLIFILDAS

-180 VPIDVKSNFIDVLC
+180 VPIDIKNNFIDVLC

-213 KDLYIK
+213 KDLLIK

-231 SKTHPENMPTRLEA
+231 SKTHPKDMPTRLEA
-245 GTLNGHSIAGLDAA
+245 GTLNGHGIAGLNAS
-259 LEFIENETL
+259 LEFIENETI
-268 EKIINHERELS
+268 EKITNHERELS
-279 RYFYDSIKDIENI
+279 RYFYDSIKNIENI

-297 YETYNRVSIVA
+297 YETDNRVSIVA

-318 ISDMLANDY
+318 ISDILSNDY
-327 DIATRPGAHCAPL
+327 NIATRPGAHCAPL
-340 MHESLETVNQGIV
+340 MHEALGTVNQGIA

-364 EIEKGIAAIKDI
+364 EIDKGIEAIKEI
-376 SSKFKNSGKNK
+376 SSKFKK